1 MFLQN
6 YAYFIVAFWGTL
18 LTVTLIGILIFKIK
32 SNDAP
37 FFQEE
42 HNAEELK
49 DINEKLE
56 KICML
61 LGTLPNTPHYHRS
74 AEFMDELLVVLKD
87 TRHCIISNY
96 DEFANR
102 LDFICDVLSETP
114 AGKRIISEHPEL
126 LEEPREESEDLPGE
140 I

>member
-42 HNAEELK
+42 HNAEIFK
-49 DINEKLE
+49 DMNAKLE
-56 KICML
+56 YICMH
-61 LGTLPNTPHYHRS
+61 LGSLSSTPHHHRS

-102 LDFICDVLSETP
+102 LDFICDVFAETQ
-114 AGKRIISEHPEL
+114 AGKRVVAKHPEL
-126 LEEPREESEDLPGE
+126 LGEPEGLTDEV
-140 I
+140 